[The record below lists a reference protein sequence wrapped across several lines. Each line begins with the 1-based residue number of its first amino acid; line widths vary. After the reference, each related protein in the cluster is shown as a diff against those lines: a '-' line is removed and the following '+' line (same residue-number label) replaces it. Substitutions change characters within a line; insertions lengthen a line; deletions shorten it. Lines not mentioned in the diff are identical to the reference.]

1 MKLYLELIEKSSTSW
16 GGKVLLPSKAFPSEP
31 LAMVEQ
37 AVQDALASV
46 AAAEDVPLDD
56 LTCVRD
62 YSAACPTGVIL

>member
-1 MKLYLELIEKSSTSW
+1 MFGTYRKIIYQLGRESP
-16 GGKVLLPSKAFPSEP
+16 LPSKAFPSEP

>member
-1 MKLYLELIEKSSTSW
+1 M
-16 GGKVLLPSKAFPSEP
+16 PSKAFPSEP